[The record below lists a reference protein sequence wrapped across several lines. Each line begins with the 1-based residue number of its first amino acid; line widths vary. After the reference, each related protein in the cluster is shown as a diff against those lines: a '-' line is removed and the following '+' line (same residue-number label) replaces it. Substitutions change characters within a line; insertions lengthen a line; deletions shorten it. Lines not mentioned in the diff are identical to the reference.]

1 MLIKLGLH
9 SVVLDHMGQ
18 AGLACHSSLQ
28 GLEFLSVLEEW
39 GNHERWERKEA
50 VPLVAWAQS
59 VKEEPFLL
67 LVCVYLSCTEAWLLI
82 SWGSSA
88 STKGRPVGEG
98 CLLKGSQGAREN
110 AASSSA
116 RPVWN
121 LTPMGLLSLLPTW
134 ALLIPCVSLYPSIY
148 TLFTSPECVVL
159 AFLIQEHRLPGDRVS
174 ATVMPLRPSS
184 PCPLPPHLRLLF
196 RLPGSP
202 AHTECL
208 SLYLWPVNLWC

>member
-39 GNHERWERKEA
+39 GNHQRWERKEA
-50 VPLVAWAQS
+50 FPLVAQAQS

-67 LVCVYLSCTEAWLLI
+67 LVCVYLSCTKTWLLI

-88 STKGRPVGEG
+88 VTKGRPVGEG

-121 LTPMGLLSLLPTW
+121 LTPMRLPPFSLLGHSW
-134 ALLIPCVSLYPSIY
+134 SLVSLY
-148 TLFTSPECVVL
+148 VL
-159 AFLIQEHRLPGDRVS
+159 LDTPFS
-174 ATVMPLRPSS
+174 
-184 PCPLPPHLRLLF
+184 HLLSVLYWLSWYRNAVFPRLLF

-202 AHTECL
+202 AHRECL